1 MNTKFKRHQSVKIL
15 AVPDKE
21 FIEYHNLEDEEL
33 AIENHPD
40 IKAGMTGKINMVL
53 PNGRYH
59 VELQDKKGNI
69 IAYAPFSEE
78 ELETA
83 D

>member
-15 AVPDKE
+15 VTPDKE
-21 FIEYHNLEDEEL
+21 FVEYHNPEDEESAL
-33 AIENHPD
+33 ESQPEI
-40 IKAGMTGKINMVL
+40 IKGMPGKINMVL

-59 VELQDKKGNI
+59 VELHDKKGNVV
-69 IAYAPFSEE
+69 AYAPFSEE
-78 ELETA
+78 DLEST